1 MENFYLKPLATSLHG
16 LRRLTA
22 AVLLLLFAVTAE
34 PAAAGEQDSGKQQP
48 TIQAKGRVVDTNGI
62 AIAGAAVTV
71 KGGSAGGTISDAQG
85 AFTLRV
91 RKGDVLHVSFLG
103 FQAREIAVTD
113 ASPLTIR
120 LAEETHQVED
130 VVVVGYGVQK
140 KESVLGA
147 ISQVNNEQLVNS
159 GTTNITN
166 AIAGKLSGVTTIQT
180 GGQPGNNDANIFIR
194 GVSSWNGS
202 TPLVLVDGVERSFA
216 DIDPNEVASLS
227 VLKDASATAVFGAK
241 GANGVII
248 VTTRTGSTGKP
259 KMNISLSYGLDFP
272 TMIPDHIGSA
282 QTAELLNV
290 ALKNAQSYG
299 SMIPRSEIEEYARPS
314 SRINSIRYPDNDWFD
329 IAMRRCAQTINANYN
344 VSGGSQRVKY
354 FLSLGY
360 SHEGSIFKDF
370 SEWSNANF
378 RYDRINYR
386 SNLDFDVTRSTKLSV
401 KVGGVLG
408 IKDTPTD
415 KTVSGMFNMMYSA
428 SPMMYPAYYPAW
440 VLEEIPDT
448 DYPDASGGR
457 LSSPRTAYFGNI
469 RTSLSTGEFE
479 QTTDNKLYTDINFEQ
494 KLDFITKGLSV
505 KANVS
510 LSTYYSRISQ
520 TATNSNPTFYI
531 DWNRYDAG
539 DGNPWIYSAAS
550 EHVYE
555 NTPYAVTRGAM
566 QNNYYVTF
574 YWEGALNYNRT
585 FGDHT
590 VTALALFNQ
599 RENVKGTAF
608 PYHSQGVV
616 GRVTYDYKHKYLF
629 ECNLGYTGSEQFSP
643 ENRYGFFPSVA
654 IGWVPSQERFWK
666 EAMPWWSKLKIRYSD
681 GLVGSDSGS
690 RWLYFSDYVKGGDSY
705 IYEGAAANAVAQWE
719 EARKRDLG
727 IEMGWLNN
735 RLTLNLDLFDEKRT
749 NMLVKP
755 NVTMLV
761 GTSYKEVNRGSMKKH
776 GIDIE
781 LGWADKTP
789 TGFGYN
795 LTAMVSLNENRITN
809 YEDAPYA
816 PEYQKTARK
825 PYKGQTDGVSIV
837 DSGYFESIDDIHN
850 YPAYTTDWNFVNVGA
865 YKYLDY
871 SADGRLS
878 VEDLH
883 AIAGSQYPPV
893 VCSFRAG
900 FDYKGF
906 EFSMLW
912 YANLGKWVE
921 YNKSWEIEFNKGDY
935 RITHSQLDYWRPD
948 NRDANHATLVYG
960 GTSGHPMYMWAG
972 GSGDAGAKMMLEGRT
987 WRKADYLSLREVYLA
1002 YTFNAKRLRQKVGFR
1017 SLSLYLTANNLL
1029 TFTPLIE
1036 GDPAS
1041 TTFTTGFY
1049 PQMTSLKLGV
1059 KIGF

>member
-299 SMIPRSEIEEYARPS
+299 SMIPQWQIDEYARPS

-329 IAMRRCAQTINANYN
+329 IAMRKCAQTINANYN

-428 SPMMYPAYYPAW
+428 STMMYPAYYPAW

-539 DGNPWIYSAAS
+539 EGNPWIYSAAS

-599 RENVKGTAF
+599 RENAKVVDF
-608 PYHSQGVV
+608 PYHSQGLVA
-616 GRVTYDYKHKYLF
+616 RATYDYKHKYLF

-666 EAMPWWSKLKIRYSD
+666 QAMPWWSKMKIRYSD
-681 GLVGSDSGS
+681 GLVGSDSAAE
-690 RWLYFSDYVKGGDSY
+690 RWLYYTSYVSDSSGNITEDKS
-705 IYEGAAANAVAQWE
+705 ANLEAQWE

-727 IEMGWLNN
+727 IEMGWLDN

-749 NMLVKP
+749 NMLVEP

-761 GTSYKEVNRGSMKKH
+761 GTQYKVVNRGSMKKH

-781 LGWADKTP
+781 LGWNDRTKS
-789 TGFGYN
+789 GFNYH
-795 LTAMVSLNENRITN
+795 LTALLSLNENRITN

-816 PEYQKTARK
+816 PDYQKVAGK
-825 PYKGQTDGVSIV
+825 AYMGQTGGMSVV
-837 DSGYFESIDDIHN
+837 DSGYYENVNDIHN
-850 YPAYTTDWNFVNVGA
+850 YPAYSDNWLYVNIGS

-871 SADGRLS
+871 TVDGSLNS
-878 VEDLH
+878 QDLH

-893 VCSFRAG
+893 SCSFRGG
-900 FDYKGF
+900 FEYKGL
-906 EFSMLW
+906 EFNMLW
-912 YANLGKWVE
+912 TADFGKYVN
-921 YNKSWEIEFNKGDY
+921 YNNSWEIEFTKGDY
-935 RITHSQLDYWRPD
+935 RASKSQLDYWSPT
-948 NRDANHATLVYG
+948 NPDANHATLVFG
-960 GTSGHPMYMWAG
+960 GSSGHPMYSWAG
-972 GSGDAGAKMMLEGRT
+972 TTGAGSTMMLEGRT
-987 WRKADYLSLREVYLA
+987 WRKADYISLKEVYLG
-1002 YTFNAKRLRQKVGFR
+1002 YTFRSKRVLQRAGFR
-1017 SLSLYLTANNLL
+1017 NLSLYLTGTNLL
-1029 TFTPLIE
+1029 TLSDLIE
-1036 GDPAS
+1036 GDPKS

-1049 PQMTSLKLGV
+1049 PMMTSVKLGV

>member
-574 YWEGALNYNRT
+574 YWEGALNYNHT

-590 VTALALFNQ
+590 VTGLALFNQ

-816 PEYQKTARK
+816 PEYQKTAGK

-972 GSGDAGAKMMLEGRT
+972 GSGDAGAKMKLEGRT

>member
-590 VTALALFNQ
+590 VTGLALFNQ

-727 IEMGWLNN
+727 LEMGWLNN

-816 PEYQKTARK
+816 PEYQKTAGK

-972 GSGDAGAKMMLEGRT
+972 GSGDAGAKMKLEGRT

>member
-457 LSSPRTAYFGNI
+457 LSNPRTAYFGNI

-816 PEYQKTARK
+816 PEYQKTAGK

>member
-1 MENFYLKPLATSLHG
+1 MKNLSTAVLSGG
-16 LRRLTA
+16 LRCLCI
-22 AVLLLLFAVTAE
+22 VLCMLLLL
-34 PAAAGEQDSGKQQP
+34 PASAQPSADSGRK
-48 TIQAKGRVVDTNGI
+48 IRVSGRVVDSKGFV
-62 AIAGAAVTV
+62 IAGATV
-71 KGGSAGGTISDAQG
+71 LVKNGSAGTVSDAQG
-85 AFTLRV
+85 NFQLTVPQGATLQ
-91 RKGDVLHVSFLG
+91 VSFLG
-103 FQAREIAVTD
+103 YESREISAIGGGK
-113 ASPLTIR
+113 PLTVT
-120 LAEETHQVED
+120 LVEQTQQVDD

-147 ISQVNNEQLVNS
+147 ISQVGTDELVNS
-159 GTTNITN
+159 GTANITQ
-166 AIAGKLSGVTTIQT
+166 AITGKLSGITSIQT
-180 GGQPGNNDANIFIR
+180 SGQPGNNDVQLYVR

-202 TPLVLVDGVERSFA
+202 DPLVLVDGIERSFS
-216 DIDPNEVASLS
+216 DLDPNEVATIS

-248 VTTRTGSTGKP
+248 VTTRSGNTGKP

-272 TMIPDHIGSA
+272 TNIPDHVSSA
-282 QTAELLNV
+282 KTAELLNV
-290 ALKNAQSYG
+290 ALKNTQSFG
-299 SMIPRSEIEEYARPS
+299 SLIPQWQIDEYARPS
-314 SRINSIRYPDNDWFD
+314 SKINTIRYPDTDWFD
-329 IAMRRCAQTINANYN
+329 LTMRTCAQTITANYN

-408 IKDTPTD
+408 IRQAPTGAS
-415 KTVSGMFNMMYSA
+415 VSGLFNMMYSA

-666 EAMPWWSKLKIRYSD
+666 EAMPWWSKMKIRYSD

-816 PEYQKTARK
+816 PEYQKTAGK

>member
-71 KGGSAGGTISDAQG
+71 KGGSTGGTISDAQG

-816 PEYQKTARK
+816 PEYQKTAGK